1 MVGLNKIFCLF
12 ILNYN
17 YINPLYFRRAMYILE
32 GNIGTGKST
41 FLRLLK
47 THAPHIKIILE
58 PVHNWQKKLYGQSL
72 LANFY
77 TNPKRW
83 AYTFETLTMMYRV
96 KEHLKEQQYTEQP
109 KVIERSIYSGYYCF
123 AQNGYQQGFLD
134 DTEWFL
140 YKEWFTLLVSGKCR
154 TPKGFIYLR
163 VNPEIAYKRIKKRK
177 RDAEKTMHV
186 SYVKQIH
193 DQHEQFLV
201 EKLGILQELKNVPVL
216 LLDCNQEFETDMARF
231 EQHVHELMSFIN
243 QTYQTI
249 QTPHSKQL
257 VERLV

>member
-1 MVGLNKIFCLF
+1 MLFNKTIF
-12 ILNYN
+12 
-17 YINPLYFRRAMYILE
+17 
-32 GNIGTGKST
+32 
-41 FLRLLK
+41 
-47 THAPHIKIILE
+47 
-58 PVHNWQKKLYGQSL
+58 
-72 LANFY
+72 
-77 TNPKRW
+77 
-83 AYTFETLTMMYRV
+83 
-96 KEHLKEQQYTEQP
+96 
-109 KVIERSIYSGYYCF
+109 
-123 AQNGYQQGFLD
+123 QQGFLD

-140 YKEWFTLLVSGKCR
+140 YKEWFTLLVSEKCR
-154 TPKGFIYLR
+154 IPKGFIYLR

-177 RDAEKTMHV
+177 RDAEKTMHL

-249 QTPHSKQL
+249 QTPHYKRL
-257 VERLV
+257 VEKLV